1 VATEIL
7 SRADPREQAR
17 VISKFIKIARLCYQL
32 YNYNSLSEIL
42 TGLNNSA
49 VIRLKGTSS
58 LPQTHRLH
66 RTRTT
71 HSLTLHF
78 ACQLPGCA
86 YRTGA

>member
-32 YNYNSLSEIL
+32 YNFNSLSEIL

-49 VIRLKGTSS
+49 VIRLKGTTNTSHA
-58 LPQTHRLH
+58 PHTHH
-66 RTRTT
+66 ARTT
-71 HSLTLHF
+71 HSLTSHF
-78 ACQLPGCA
+78 AGQLPGCA
-86 YRTGA
+86 CRTGA

>member
-32 YNYNSLSEIL
+32 YNFNSLSEIL

-58 LPQTHRLH
+58 LPQTHRMH

-71 HSLTLHF
+71 HNLTLHS